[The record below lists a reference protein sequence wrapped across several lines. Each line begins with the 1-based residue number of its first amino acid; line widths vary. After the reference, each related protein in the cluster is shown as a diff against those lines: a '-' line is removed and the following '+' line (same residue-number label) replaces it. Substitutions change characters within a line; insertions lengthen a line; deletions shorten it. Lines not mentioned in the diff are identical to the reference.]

1 MNKRGILA
9 RAAAGAAGGV
19 LLIGMAGAAIAAEV
33 GDGEVDVN
41 VEIAPVEPV
50 GALTMT
56 VANGSTSLTEDVAA
70 GDEAYRV
77 FNGVLPTV
85 TVTDDREE
93 VPVGVFWY
101 VVGQSSD
108 FTSATTTDVI
118 GADRLGWTPA
128 LQTAG
133 NGEVAPGDGTVPSV
147 DTPTQPGNNV
157 GLQGEELLALALDSG
172 DARTVGTWSA
182 DAALKLKTDAG
193 VAPGAYAATI
203 TLTLWEDASPTP

>member
-1 MNKRGILA
+1 MNKRGLLA

-19 LLIGMAGAAIAAEV
+19 LLIGIAGAAIADEV
-33 GDGEVDVN
+33 GNGEVDVN
-41 VEIAPVEPV
+41 VDIAAVEPV

-56 VANGSTSLTEDVAA
+56 VANDSTSLTEDVAA

-77 FNGVLPTV
+77 FNGTLPTV
-85 TVTDDREE
+85 TVSDDREE

-108 FTSATTTDVI
+108 FTSSSTTDVI
-118 GADRLGWTPA
+118 GADRLGWTPE
-128 LQTAG
+128 LQTEG

-147 DTPTQPGNNV
+147 DPETAPNNNV

-172 DARTVGTWSA
+172 EAHAVGTWSA
-182 DAALKLKTDAG
+182 DAALKLKTDAD
-193 VAPGAYAATI
+193 VAPGSYAATI
-203 TLTLWEDASPTP
+203 TLTLWEDVIQD